1 MKKKNLQKGISIY
14 LPFEAKR
21 GHIAYKFYLT
31 EPFMDKKLYVNTA
44 FMLEMAVMNL
54 NKI

>member
-1 MKKKNLQKGISIY
+1 MKTCKKAFLFICHLRQ
-14 LPFEAKR
+14 
-21 GHIAYKFYLT
+21 IAYKIYLT

-54 NKI
+54 NKIQMNRL